1 MALDRDH
8 MTDSFLPPDDK
19 APPFGD
25 DSLALRGNLPRVGSD
40 ISLRKL
46 QIFWAV
52 SHANSLTRAAKLLSL
67 TQPTVSQ
74 QLAALE
80 AAVGNK
86 LFERINSGIRLTEFG
101 GIFIR
106 HAESVLRAAQ
116 ELEDM
121 VSTYGKGQLQTV
133 RVAGVPSALRALM
146 PKAMSSLRHAHNRL
160 DFDIH
165 EASPSDVLELLY
177 ARRINLALLG
187 SNSFRDLAPGFAKLD
202 LTEDPYVLVVP
213 EALQL
218 TDIRD
223 PETQLPPEALEQLRS
238 TIHFSFGNLQGR
250 QLQQWYDQIIPG
262 NHVVAR
268 ARSFEMVVELV
279 RAGLGVCV
287 APALSTT
294 SCSATL
300 NGVRIHKLNLTPR
313 SITAIMPKHYLHHE
327 PYASILTA
335 LTQAA
340 AGLQRVPVLPEPA
353 FVHKRSA
360 DLASPYR

>member
-1 MALDRDH
+1 MS
-8 MTDSFLPPDDK
+8 DSFSISQQAGSDLVDD
-19 APPFGD
+19 AL
-25 DSLALRGNLPRVGSD
+25 SLRGSIPRVGND

-46 QIFWAV
+46 QVFWAV
-52 SHANSLTRAAKLLSL
+52 SHTNSLTRAAKLLSL
-67 TQPTVSQ
+67 TQPTISQ

-101 GIFIR
+101 SIFIR

-121 VSTYGKGQLQTV
+121 VSTFGKGQQQTL

-146 PKAMSSLRHAHNRL
+146 PKAMSALRESHGQL

-213 EALQL
+213 DGLDITALDDPEAQLAPAALQ
-218 TDIRD
+218 
-223 PETQLPPEALEQLRS
+223 QLRS
-238 TIHFSFGNLQGR
+238 TIHFSFGNLQSR
-250 QLQQWYDQIIPG
+250 QLQQWYDRVILG
-262 NHVVAR
+262 NRVVAR

-287 APALSTT
+287 APALSASSST
-294 SCSATL
+294 ALL
-300 NGVRIHKLNLTPR
+300 NGVRLHKLNLAPR
-313 SITAIMPKHYLHHE
+313 AITAIVPKHYLHHE
-327 PYASILTA
+327 PYASIMAA
-335 LTQAA
+335 LGQAA
-340 AGLQRVPVLPEPA
+340 KGLQPVALLPEPPFIRA
-353 FVHKRSA
+353 RSA
-360 DLASPYR
+360 EAER

>member
-1 MALDRDH
+1 MALDRDY

-25 DSLALRGNLPRVGSD
+25 DGLALRGNLPRVGSD

-52 SHANSLTRAAKLLSL
+52 SHTNSLTRAAKLLSL

-146 PKAMSSLRHAHNRL
+146 PSFCSMSRRISSLQ
-160 DFDIH
+160 
-165 EASPSDVLELLY
+165 ASAPKMPAFSLILS
-177 ARRINLALLG
+177 RR
-187 SNSFRDLAPGFAKLD
+187 
-202 LTEDPYVLVVP
+202 
-213 EALQL
+213 
-218 TDIRD
+218 
-223 PETQLPPEALEQLRS
+223 
-238 TIHFSFGNLQGR
+238 
-250 QLQQWYDQIIPG
+250 
-262 NHVVAR
+262 
-268 ARSFEMVVELV
+268 
-279 RAGLGVCV
+279 
-287 APALSTT
+287 
-294 SCSATL
+294 
-300 NGVRIHKLNLTPR
+300 PR
-313 SITAIMPKHYLHHE
+313 SWML
-327 PYASILTA
+327 
-335 LTQAA
+335 
-340 AGLQRVPVLPEPA
+340 
-353 FVHKRSA
+353 SA
-360 DLASPYR
+360 R